1 VKITKET
8 TIEDLIEEVPSSV
21 KYLMEEGIR
30 CIVCGE
36 PIWGSLEEAAE
47 EKNFKVEDI
56 ERFVRDLQYLAD
68 NPEEDGSEYSKRI
81 DVKKM
86 K

>member
-1 VKITKET
+1 MNITKES
-8 TIEDLIEEVPSSV
+8 TIEDLIDEVPASV

-47 EKNFKVEDI
+47 EKNFKAEDI
-56 ERFVRDLQYLAD
+56 ARFVRDLQYLAD
-68 NPEEDGSEYSKRI
+68 NPGEDGSEYSKRI

-86 K
+86 

>member
-1 VKITKET
+1 MNITKES
-8 TIEDLIEEVPSSV
+8 TIEDLIDEVPASV

-47 EKNFKVEDI
+47 EKNFIAEDI
-56 ERFVRDLQYLAD
+56 ARFVRDLQYLAD
-68 NPEEDGSEYSKRI
+68 NPGEDGSEYSKRI

-86 K
+86 

>member
-1 VKITKET
+1 MKITKEV

-21 KYLMEEGIR
+21 KYLMEQGIR

-47 EKNFKVEDI
+47 EKNFNQEDI
-56 ERFVRDLQYLAD
+56 ARFVEELQILAD
-68 NPEEDGSEYSKRI
+68 NPEKDGGGFEKRI

-86 K
+86 

>member
-1 VKITKET
+1 MNITKEV

-21 KYLMEEGIR
+21 KYLMVQGIR

-47 EKNFKVEDI
+47 EKGFTAEDI
-56 ERFVRDLQYLAD
+56 KKFVEELQVLAD
-68 NPEEDGSEYSKRI
+68 NPGQDGGGFEKI
-81 DVKKM
+81 INVKKM
-86 K
+86 

>member
-1 VKITKET
+1 MNITKEV

-21 KYLMEEGIR
+21 KYLMEQGIR

-47 EKNFKVEDI
+47 EKGFTAEDI
-56 ERFVRDLQYLAD
+56 EKFVEELQVLAD
-68 NPEEDGSEYSKRI
+68 NPEQDGGGFEKRI
-81 DVKKM
+81 NVKKM
-86 K
+86 

>member
-1 VKITKET
+1 MKITKET

>member
-1 VKITKET
+1 MNITKEV

-21 KYLMEEGIR
+21 KYLMEQGIR

-47 EKNFKVEDI
+47 EKGFNNSDI
-56 ERFVRDLQYLAD
+56 EKFVGDLQTLAN
-68 NPEEDGSEYSKRI
+68 NPDKDGGGFPKVI

-86 K
+86 

>member
-1 VKITKET
+1 MNITKEV

-21 KYLMEEGIR
+21 KYLMEQGIR

-47 EKNFKVEDI
+47 EKGFTAEDI
-56 ERFVRDLQYLAD
+56 NKFVEELQILAD
-68 NPEEDGSEYSKRI
+68 NPERDGGGFEKKI

-86 K
+86 